1 MIKNLRIEKGWSV
14 RKMLQEFP
22 NKHWR
27 KSGLDRLVRKIDTTG
42 CTDRKIYKK
51 TIWTKALMS
60 GVVVFS
66 ASLKKTA
73 GISNSYLKNAVS

>member
-27 KSGLDRLVRKIDTTG
+27 KSALDRLVRKLTQPVAQTG
-42 CTDRKIYKK
+42 KLAKK
-51 TIWTKALMS
+51 TILDKRR
-60 GVVVFS
+60 
-66 ASLKKTA
+66 
-73 GISNSYLKNAVS
+73 